1 MTCRNCG
8 HSIRL
13 HWQDTSGKQRYCMFG
28 IGSHNDD
35 DVCHCSN
42 YKGAINEKT

>member
-13 HWQDTSGKQRYCMFG
+13 HWQDFRGKRYCMFG
-28 IGSHNDD
+28 IDSHNDD
-35 DVCHCSN
+35 DVCHCSH
-42 YKGAINEKT
+42 YRGSEK